1 VNQEG
6 KMNILWFAIIGI
18 VAGWLAGQIMKG
30 RGFGLV
36 GNLVVGVIGAIV
48 GGLLASSLGLG
59 ASGLLG
65 ALVIATLGA
74 VVLLAVVG
82 ALKRA

>member
-1 VNQEG
+1 
-6 KMNILWFAIIGI
+6 MNILWFAIIGI

-30 RGFGLV
+30 RGFGPV
-36 GNLVVGVIGAIV
+36 GNLVVGVIGAII
-48 GGLLASSLGLG
+48 GGHLAGAIGLG

-74 VVLLAVVG
+74 VVLLAVVS
-82 ALKRA
+82 ALKKA

>member
-1 VNQEG
+1 
-6 KMNILWFAIIGI
+6 MNFLWFAIVGI

-36 GNLVVGVIGAIV
+36 GNVVVGVIGAII
-48 GGLLASSLGLG
+48 GGILADAIGLG
-59 ASGLLG
+59 ASGRLG

-74 VVLLAVVG
+74 VVLLAVVS
-82 ALKRA
+82 ALKKA

>member
-1 VNQEG
+1 
-6 KMNILWFAIIGI
+6 MNFLWFAIVGI
-18 VAGWLAGQIMKG
+18 VAGWLAGQFMKG

-48 GGLLASSLGLG
+48 GGVLANSIGLG

-82 ALKRA
+82 ALKRT

>member
-1 VNQEG
+1 
-6 KMNILWFAIIGI
+6 MNILWFAIIGV

-36 GNLVVGVIGAIV
+36 GNLVVGVIGALV
-48 GGLLASSLGLG
+48 GGLLANSVGLG

-65 ALVIATLGA
+65 ALLIATLGA

>member
-1 VNQEG
+1 
-6 KMNILWFAIIGI
+6 MNILWFAIVGI
-18 VAGWLAGQIMKG
+18 IAGWLAGQIMKG
-30 RGFGLV
+30 RGFGLG
-36 GNLVVGVIGAIV
+36 GNLVVGVIGAII
-48 GGLLASSLGLG
+48 GGYLAGVIGLG

-74 VVLLAVVG
+74 VVLLAVVS

>member
-1 VNQEG
+1 
-6 KMNILWFAIIGI
+6 MNILWFAVIGI

-36 GNLVVGVIGAIV
+36 GNLVVGVIGAVV
-48 GGLLASSLGLG
+48 GGLLANSIGLG

-65 ALVIATLGA
+65 ALLIATLGA